1 MEYKLDNIHVTKAL
15 ELGSKKGPV
24 QLFALQKG
32 DGSWEL
38 SGDLDKKKEL
48 MKFLQEDDVNK
59 EAEKMEWLTPGAK
72 DFPKLETP
80 MADILKAAPMVKT
93 AVAAALNYVMKL
105 TNTKLGRGE
114 FLAWSY
120 PMEKDFMVYTSD
132 IIQDL
137 PNPFTLSMVIDW
149 SELQGVRIANGR
161 VSALKAASGI
171 KSWLSACKVILEF
184 LFVVMEHNPARWV
197 EVQDSGVA
205 AHQRA
210 KRIAA
215 SKTTK
220 EIMEKTEKE
229 SVTEI

>member
-72 DFPKLETP
+72 DFPKLEKP
-80 MADILKAAPMVKT
+80 MADILKAAPKVKT

-120 PMEKDFMVYTSD
+120 PWVRTMKSAF
-132 IIQDL
+132 L
-137 PNPFTLSMVIDW
+137 LSMHN
-149 SELQGVRIANGR
+149 SFRENFKR
-161 VSALKAASGI
+161 V
-171 KSWLSACKVILEF
+171 
-184 LFVVMEHNPARWV
+184 
-197 EVQDSGVA
+197 
-205 AHQRA
+205 
-210 KRIAA
+210 
-215 SKTTK
+215 
-220 EIMEKTEKE
+220 
-229 SVTEI
+229 